1 MNSSVPHN
9 VADECPMCLDNVFL
23 QELPCRLC
31 VVCNNLLHINCM
43 RSVTNQRCIFCRT
56 SYILARPYV
65 ARTPTTP
72 DDFEQLYRT
81 MLAESRE
88 SCLSRIKGTA
98 IDILLTLSIFHAK
111 QLLHME
117 HFRTVPELADR
128 ASLLIGTLC
137 NKSRLISFIFSSNKA
152 RLLAFC

>member
-1 MNSSVPHN
+1 MNSSAPHN
-9 VADECPMCLDNVFL
+9 ASDECIMCLDTVFL

-43 RSVTNQRCIFCRT
+43 RSVMNRCCIFCRT
-56 SYILARPYV
+56 PYILARPYV

-72 DDFEQLYRT
+72 EDFEELYRT
-81 MLAESRE
+81 MLAESQE
-88 SCLSRIKGTA
+88 SCLSRINGTA

-128 ASLLIGTLC
+128 AS
-137 NKSRLISFIFSSNKA
+137 RDSFPLFFRATKRGSYLYAN
-152 RLLAFC
+152 